1 MLEHD
6 VRLGEQELVAKQP
19 TNLLHIDLVKVVL
32 VQRALEPTQTFEN
45 LEDFA
50 LGVPMLDVRVLLLLV
65 RERERRLLCGVLVGG
80 RGALG
85 GLLDRVKLS
94 R

>member
-1 MLEHD
+1 MMIGWRIAAPSPTDRLIVALDSRIKLSLDAGVRGERDRLLSLQVLEHD

-32 VQRALEPTQTFEN
+32 VQRALESAQTFED

-50 LGVPMLDVRVLLLLV
+50 L
-65 RERERRLLCGVLVGG
+65 
-80 RGALG
+80 
-85 GLLDRVKLS
+85 
-94 R
+94 